1 MNGEERIK
9 LKLANPYYWAGLVIV
24 FGTALFSGVPVLWIA
39 FWFLT
44 LWALGSMFWLIQLA
58 RNLDFFLSLQPRE
71 TARKNLINLEL
82 RVLNDSFIPLP
93 YAEFYL
99 DGLKGKGLVTLDGA
113 GPVGDKPGEKLP
125 EEGDGNSEDKP
136 GLPENKMEFDD
147 NYPLGSWK
155 VKYRLQC
162 LRRGFHSIGPFKIKL
177 HTLFGALAVEKNYPG
192 RSSFA
197 VYPRALPFSGH
208 YHIESP
214 EPYGARRNLYKNPYS
229 QLDYTESYD
238 LRPFAPGDPFK
249 LINWKV
255 SARQDEIYVKRPDI
269 TSQARLVVALEFS
282 GRLYP
287 SEEMQ
292 DLALEKVFSFL
303 THLLSNNYQV
313 GLLTYDGRG
322 HYLPPAR
329 GKKQLN
335 LLKKLFTGLKAGCQ
349 ETLLE
354 HVSSNHRAYGDRLI
368 WAVPGLNHDY
378 LSSLSRVKQTGQKL
392 SLLITGDNGEPL
404 YDNLRN
410 HFYIWQLVL
419 KQNRVQAKRV
429 ET

>member
-1 MNGEERIK
+1 
-9 LKLANPYYWAGLVIV
+9 
-24 FGTALFSGVPVLWIA
+24 
-39 FWFLT
+39 
-44 LWALGSMFWLIQLA
+44 
-58 RNLDFFLSLQPRE
+58 
-71 TARKNLINLEL
+71 
-82 RVLNDSFIPLP
+82 
-93 YAEFYL
+93 
-99 DGLKGKGLVTLDGA
+99 
-113 GPVGDKPGEKLP
+113 
-125 EEGDGNSEDKP
+125 
-136 GLPENKMEFDD
+136 MEFDD
-147 NYPLGSWK
+147 NFPLGSWK

-162 LRRGFHSIGPFKIKL
+162 LRRGFHSVGPFKIKL
-177 HTLFGALAVEKNYPG
+177 HTLFGALVVEKSYSG
-192 RSSFA
+192 CSSLA
-197 VYPRALPFSGH
+197 VYPRALPFSGY

-255 SARQDEIYVKRPDI
+255 SARQGEVYVKRPDI
-269 TSQARLVVALEFS
+269 TSQARLIVALEFS
-282 GRLYP
+282 RRLYP
-287 SEEMQ
+287 SEEIQ

-313 GLLTYDGRG
+313 GLLTYDGKG

-354 HVSSNHRAYGDRLI
+354 HVSSKHRAYGDRLI

-392 SLLITGDNGEPL
+392 SLLITGDNREPL

-419 KQNRVQAKRV
+419 SQNRVQAKRV